1 MNDDTPE
8 ERIATVKSLRYMST
22 LLIVGFVDRAGN
34 RFSLIGDRRM
44 TSPINEFLFEPVRL
58 FITDQTNWSWMPI
71 DDLEPLE
78 DEDEDA
84 L

>member
-1 MNDDTPE
+1 MKNDTPE

-44 TSPINEFLFEPVRL
+44 TSPISEFVEEQVRL
-58 FITDQTNWSWMPI
+58 FITDQSNWSWAPI
-71 DDLEPLE
+71 DDPELKDEE
-78 DEDEDA
+78 DE

>member
-1 MNDDTPE
+1 MKNNIPE
-8 ERIATVKSLRYMST
+8 ERVATVKSIRYMST
-22 LLIVGFVDRAGN
+22 LAIVGFTDSAGN

-44 TSPINEFLFEPVRL
+44 TSPISEFVEEPVRL

-71 DDLEPLE
+71 DDPEPKE
-78 DEDEDA
+78 DEENE

>member
-1 MNDDTPE
+1 MKNDTPQ
-8 ERIATVKSLRYMST
+8 ERIATVKSIQYMST

-34 RFSLIGDRRM
+34 RFKLIGDRRM

-71 DDLEPLE
+71 DDPEPNEE
-78 DEDEDA
+78 DE

>member
-22 LLIVGFVDRAGN
+22 LLIVGFVDSAGN
-34 RFSLIGDRRM
+34 RFKLIGDRRM

-71 DDLEPLE
+71 DDSEPLE
-78 DEDEDA
+78 DEEEDE

>member
-8 ERIATVKSLRYMST
+8 ELIATVKSLRYMST

-34 RFSLIGDRRM
+34 RFKLIGDRRM

-71 DDLEPLE
+71 DDPEPHEE
-78 DEDEDA
+78 DE

>member
-8 ERIATVKSLRYMST
+8 ELIATVKSLRYMST
-22 LLIVGFVDRAGN
+22 LLIVGFVDSAGN
-34 RFSLIGDRRM
+34 RFKLIGDRRM
-44 TSPINEFLFEPVRL
+44 TSPISEFFEQPVRL

-71 DDLEPLE
+71 DDPEPHEE
-78 DEDEDA
+78 DE

>member
-1 MNDDTPE
+1 MENNTPE
-8 ERIATVKSLRYMST
+8 ERVATVKSLRYMST

-44 TSPINEFLFEPVRL
+44 TSPISEFVEEPVRL
-58 FITDQTNWSWMPI
+58 FITDQTNWSWQPI
-71 DDLEPLE
+71 DDLELKDEE
-78 DEDEDA
+78 DE